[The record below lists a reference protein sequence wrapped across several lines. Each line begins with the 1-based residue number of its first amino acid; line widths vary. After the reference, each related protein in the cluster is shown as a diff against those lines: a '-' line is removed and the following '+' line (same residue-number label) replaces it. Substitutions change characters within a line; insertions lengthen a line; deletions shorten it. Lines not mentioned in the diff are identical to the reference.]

1 MYSQMNNFES
11 YESIDALIAADGES
25 ISSTSGIS
33 MYPMLRH
40 RRDTVVIEKIN
51 RPLKKHD
58 VPLYR
63 AKSGKLL
70 LHRILRVKSD
80 CYVIRGDNTYSLEYV
95 PKESVIGVLRE
106 FYRNGKHYVCATSKK
121 YKVYVFFMRLSYPL
135 RYLWKVI
142 IKPFLSKIKHKIFN

>member
-1 MYSQMNNFES
+1 MDKFES
-11 YESIDALIAADGES
+11 YNSIEELILSQGES

-40 RRDTVVIEKIN
+40 RRDMVVIEKVD

-70 LHRILRVKSD
+70 LHRILRVESD
-80 CYVIRGDNTYSLEYV
+80 RYVIRGDNTYALEYV
-95 PKESVIGVLRE
+95 PKESVIGVLKE
-106 FYRNGKHYVCATSKK
+106 FHRNGKRYDCATNKK
-121 YKVYVFFMRLSYPL
+121 YKVYVFFMRLFYPL
-135 RYLWKVI
+135 RYLWKKVI
-142 IKPFLSKIKHKIFN
+142 RPVLSKIKHTIFK